1 MDRMDRT
8 RSSRRYNSA
17 SRQEQARRTRDA
29 ILDLARRRFLT
40 DGYAATTMA
49 SIADEAGV
57 SVDTVHKA
65 FGGKAGL
72 VRAAYERSLDG
83 AGPVTAPQRSDEM
96 QRDENDPHVI
106 VRHWGTLT
114 TEVAPLVAP
123 IHLLIRDAAATDPE
137 MATLLRDSDDQRR
150 ERMRHN
156 ARTLADRGWLAPG
169 ITLEHATD
177 VLWTYSSPAC
187 TSCWSCG
194 AVGTCSGTGNSS
206 DRRSPPRFCRSR
218 SRGTCANACGLAG
231 HNQRR
236 TSRW

>member
-8 RSSRRYNSA
+8 RSPRRYNSA

-96 QRDENDPHVI
+96 QRDENDPHVV

-150 ERMRHN
+150 QRMRHN
-156 ARTLADRGWLAPG
+156 ARTLADRGQLAPG

-177 VLWTYSSPAC
+177 VLWTYSSPGLYELLVLR
-187 TSCWSCG
+187 CG
-194 AVGTCSGTGNSS
+194 WDLERYGQFLGQAIAAALL
-206 DRRSPPRFCRSR
+206 P
-218 SRGTCANACGLAG
+218 
-231 HNQRR
+231 
-236 TSRW
+236 